1 MPLPTISVPNYEL
14 ILPSNDKKIKYR
26 PFLVKEEKILLLAL
40 ESKDD
45 KQITLAI
52 KQILKDCIVTRGV
65 KIEDLPTFDI
75 EYLFLKMRAK
85 AVGESVDLIVTCGDD
100 GETQVPVKVFIDE
113 IEVQKNPKHSR
124 DIPLDDKLVLRMKYP
139 SLEQFIE
146 NNFEFE
152 KAVSKNNIDKS
163 YKIIS
168 DCMDVIYSKE
178 ESWSTADVTEKE
190 RMEFIDRLSPEQFL
204 MIEKFFQTM
213 PILSHTIKVINPN
226 TKVENE
232 VVLRGLSSFFT

>member
-1 MPLPTISVPNYEL
+1 MPLPTITVPNYEL

-26 PFLVKEEKILLLAL
+26 PFLVKEEKILLLAQ
-40 ESKDD
+40 ESKDN

-75 EYLFLKMRAK
+75 EYLFLRMRAK

-100 GETQVPVKVFIDE
+100 GKTEVPVKVFIDE
-113 IEVQKNPKHSR
+113 IEVQKNPEHSR
-124 DIPLDDKLVLRMKYP
+124 DIPLDDKLILRMKYP

-152 KAVSKNNIDKS
+152 KPVSKNNIDKS

-178 ESWSTADVTEKE
+178 ESWSTSDVTEKE

-213 PILSHTIKVINPN
+213 PVLSHTIKVTNPN

-232 VVLRGLSSFFT
+232 VVLRGLSSFFI